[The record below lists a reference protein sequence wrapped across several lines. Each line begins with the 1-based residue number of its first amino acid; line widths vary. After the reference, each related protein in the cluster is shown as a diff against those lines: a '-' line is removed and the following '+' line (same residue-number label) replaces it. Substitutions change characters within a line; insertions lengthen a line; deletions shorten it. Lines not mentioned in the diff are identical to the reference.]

1 MFMFLYSEQ
10 YTVYRVSWLWAKARC
25 DRWAE
30 ELQLV
35 ELEMGWT
42 VNWFKQREKQ
52 WMERLQQVQDDERA
66 PGMDSYCHKQVALW
80 TTLAKQA
87 NERFSAL
94 SGHSLLNLLS

>member
-1 MFMFLYSEQ
+1 MLPICSHFSILSSIQFIGLAGYGKRPDVIGGMRNY
-10 YTVYRVSWLWAKARC
+10 K
-25 DRWAE
+25 
-30 ELQLV
+30 LV

-42 VNWFKQREKQ
+42 VNWFKWREKQ

-87 NERFSAL
+87 NE
-94 SGHSLLNLLS
+94 